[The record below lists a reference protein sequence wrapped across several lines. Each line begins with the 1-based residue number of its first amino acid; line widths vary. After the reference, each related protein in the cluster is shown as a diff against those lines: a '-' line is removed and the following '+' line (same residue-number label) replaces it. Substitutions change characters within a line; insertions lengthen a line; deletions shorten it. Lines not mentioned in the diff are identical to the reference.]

1 MFGRR
6 MGEAMRSPGTGAT
19 LRRYLV
25 NTVFDATFV
34 ILGVVIGLA
43 FSPEPDFRILV
54 GTMLTSSVALAIST
68 GVSVYEG
75 ESLEQDKRVQ
85 RLEQAM
91 LTELKDTDVER
102 RSGTS
107 AILIAVL
114 NFVTPLAVCGLV
126 ISPFLILGEDGIRS
140 AGFVAVGLA
149 LCLLFATGTAL
160 GKTGKGIA
168 WLRGFRMALIGLGAF
183 IVCYAI
189 ESLI

>member
-1 MFGRR
+1 
-6 MGEAMRSPGTGAT
+6 MRSPGTGAA
-19 LRRYLV
+19 LRRYMV

-43 FSPEPDFRILV
+43 FSPEPDFRILI

-85 RLEQAM
+85 RIEEAM
-91 LTELKDTDVER
+91 LTELKDTEVDR

-107 AILIAVL
+107 VVMIATV
-114 NFVTPLAVCGLV
+114 NFLTPLAVCGIV
-126 ISPFLILGEDGIRS
+126 ITPFLMLGEDSIRS

-160 GKTGKGIA
+160 GRTGKGVA
-168 WLRGFRMALIGLGAF
+168 WLRGLRMALIGLGAF
-183 IVCYAI
+183 FVCYAI
-189 ESLI
+189 ESLM